1 MNTFNTSIPEG
12 LLKELKSRHKL
23 NYECYRNDRPII
35 ADARV
40 VGFGRYLRAS
50 RLNKGYESVE
60 KLAKATEI
68 PAGIIFAMESGAILR
83 DRIKSQHLQ
92 MLALVLDESMDRF
105 QLILKPIPRPETIS
119 YHGMGYKQSRDKW
132 RPYRPHRDKE
142 TPFFSK

>member
-1 MNTFNTSIPEG
+1 MIAFRPGGDPLRSPPGPESG
-12 LLKELKSRHKL
+12 FRSPSRRGTL
-23 NYECYRNDRPII
+23 
-35 ADARV
+35 
-40 VGFGRYLRAS
+40 GS
-50 RLNKGYESVE
+50 TRLNKSIFIHRLLWNRHR
-60 KLAKATEI
+60 LAKATEI

-83 DRIKSQHLQ
+83 DRIKPQHLQ